1 VAIPIEAPDGEVA
14 LGLGAKVISTEYLN
28 SQGRLTTCVE
38 DGSDDPEEKGHQT
51 QSDDQRPSSTE
62 SLDTEQYEDGCSD
75 DLGSQNTV

>member
-1 VAIPIEAPDGEVA
+1 

-28 SQGRLTTCVE
+28 SQWGLTTSVE

-62 SLDTEQYEDGCSD
+62 SLDTEQDKDGCCY
-75 DLGSQNTV
+75 DLGIR